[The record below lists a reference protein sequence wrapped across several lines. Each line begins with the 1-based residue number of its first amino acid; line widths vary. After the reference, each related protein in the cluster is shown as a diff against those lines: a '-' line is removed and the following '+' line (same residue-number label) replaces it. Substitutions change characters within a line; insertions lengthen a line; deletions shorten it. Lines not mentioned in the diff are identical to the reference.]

1 MRNRVS
7 PRRGRNFEERA
18 EDEPGEA
25 QRSDAPKPERALSG
39 VCPGKRKDAKRAYNS
54 DYKGREA
61 LKLVTDIAVN
71 LPLYYEEKAENPGGG
86 GLGGAI

>member
-25 QRSDAPKPERALSG
+25 QRSDAPKPERAFIRSM
-39 VCPGKRKDAKRAYNS
+39 PR
-54 DYKGREA
+54 
-61 LKLVTDIAVN
+61 
-71 LPLYYEEKAENPGGG
+71 
-86 GLGGAI
+86 